1 MRRALFLMK
10 LCNCASF
17 NYYLSRHYICINP
30 MYETWQCIFRALKTW
45 YQFSWVNALVMTEI
59 VISWISFSFIRGIL
73 LQNQFL
79 MTVHWLLTYIRL
91 LHFRF
96 CSWYRIDLFGLTFCP
111 VMLDF
116 KAPRYF
122 ESIDYKAKVICDDQG
137 DLLFFCFSHT
147 NVSTDLYCTCPYT

>member
-1 MRRALFLMK
+1 MK

-17 NYYLSRHYICINP
+17 NYYLSRHYTCRNP
-30 MYETWQCIFRALKTW
+30 IYETWQYVFRALKTW
-45 YQFSWVNALVMTEI
+45 YWFSWVNALVMTEI

-91 LHFRF
+91 LHIWF

-116 KAPRYF
+116 KDPRYF
-122 ESIDYKAKVICDDQG
+122 VSIDYKAKVICDDQC